1 MLYVIYCV
9 IYPSNFSSAMAV
21 PFQEANVALLAA
33 KAQQMHLLKLPDD
46 YKTKKYSPQMRL

>member
-1 MLYVIYCV
+1 M
-9 IYPSNFSSAMAV
+9 AM

-46 YKTKKYSPQMRL
+46 YETKKCSPQMRV